1 MAEASA
7 KTRFPIARRL
17 LRLATAWRLRHQNR
31 FNFWIH
37 LIGIPIAMSS
47 LVLWQFVAWE
57 WSIAA
62 FLFGYL
68 LQYVGHRI
76 EGNDVGELIP
86 IKRWLGWPVV
96 AIAPQNSLP
105 QPPELR

>member
-1 MAEASA
+1 MVEMSA
-7 KTRFPIARRL
+7 NERFPIARRL

-37 LIGIPIAMSS
+37 IIGIPIAMSS

-57 WSIAA
+57 WSIVA
-62 FLFGYL
+62 FLFGYF
-68 LQYVGHRI
+68 LQYVGHLI

-96 AIAPQNSLP
+96 AIAPQYSLP
-105 QPPELR
+105 QSPEL

>member
-1 MAEASA
+1 MGEMSA
-7 KTRFPIARRL
+7 KARFPIARRL
-17 LRLATAWRLRHQNR
+17 LRLAKAWRLRHQNR

-37 LIGIPIAMSS
+37 VIGIPIAMSS
-47 LVLWQFVAWE
+47 LVLWLILPWE

-62 FLFGYL
+62 FLLGYL

-96 AIAPQNSLP
+96 AIAPQYSLP